1 MAEERNVSLERAGAA
16 GADADAET
24 DATKAELQ
32 RRMDEA
38 RESITNTVT
47 EIKETV
53 MTQYQ
58 QVREQITDSLDWR
71 EQYRRRPVPFTVG
84 AFGVGLVLG
93 YAITGAVKG
102 DREDYDEDDYETD
115 ASFDRIEQ
123 GFDRMAGQRSYAAQ
137 PITGATS
144 AAGLNV
150 SPMAATSA
158 PASSDVGPEPRPAYA
173 ASAAS
178 SLGSH
183 GFDASSAADTSAA
196 AEPKGPGLI
205 ERFKETR
212 AYDRLQGELSTLGER
227 VVDELSKT
235 AQTVVVPALL
245 AKLKDLIGI
254 DLSTQREVAQ
264 RSRLEQDAARAGA
277 QTAAAADSQPSGQG
291 ASGGAASAHA
301 TGGGGY

>member
-16 GADADAET
+16 GADADDDT

-53 MTQYQ
+53 MNQYQ
-58 QVREQITDSLDWR
+58 QVREQISDSLDWR

-93 YAITGAVKG
+93 YAITSAVKG
-102 DREDYDEDDYETD
+102 DGEDYDEDEYETD
-115 ASFDRIEQ
+115 ASFNRIEQ
-123 GFDRMAGQRSYAAQ
+123 GFDRMAGSRSYAAQ
-137 PITGATS
+137 PITGAHG
-144 AAGLNV
+144 A
-150 SPMAATSA
+150 PMAAVA
-158 PASSDVGPEPRPAYA
+158 PQSSDVGPETRPAYA
-173 ASAAS
+173 AT
-178 SLGSH
+178 SLVGGGGAH
-183 GFDASSAADTSAA
+183 GYDASSSADTSAA
-196 AEPKGPGLI
+196 EEPKGPGLI

-212 AYDRLQGELSTLGER
+212 AYDRLQGELSTLGDR

-245 AKLKDLIGI
+245 SKLKDLIGI

-264 RSRLEQDAARAGA
+264 RSRLEQDATRAGA
-277 QTAAAADSQPSGQG
+277 ATAAAAEEQASVQG
-291 ASGGAASAHA
+291 TPGGAASAHA
-301 TGGGGY
+301 TGGAGY